1 MKNIIIAQSVSELK
15 FLLNKLSK
23 IDNLYCLPL
32 NLPTQ
37 LYCIEK
43 KIPFLN
49 PIFYINK
56 NFHKEA
62 IFASDKMVKKIKFDK
77 SYKFSEKI
85 NVVTFLRFYF
95 NSIIFLIEIIN
106 KINKKEKISQIFV
119 SGWFNYKDT
128 FSTENYYISFILKK
142 LFRKKIVEVAKQDI
156 RIPKFNHKIKYLI
169 KTKKF
174 TKNSKIIIYQILVII
189 SLES

>member
-1 MKNIIIAQSVSELK
+1 MINIIIAQSVSELK

-32 NLPTQ
+32 NLSIQ

-43 KIPFLN
+43 KIPYLN

-56 NFHKEA
+56 KFHNEA
-62 IFASDKMVKKIKFDK
+62 LSASENMVKKIKFDK
-77 SYKFSEKI
+77 NYRFSEKI

-95 NSIIFLIEIIN
+95 NSIIYLIEIIE
-106 KINKKEKISQIFV
+106 KINRKKEINQIFV

-128 FSTENYYISFILKK
+128 FSSENYYVSFILKSLLKKK
-142 LFRKKIVEVAKQDI
+142 LLRSL
-156 RIPKFNHKIKYLI
+156 NKIKDFQNLI
-169 KTKKF
+169 TKL
-174 TKNSKIIIYQILVII
+174 SI
-189 SLES
+189 

>member
-1 MKNIIIAQSVSELK
+1 MINIIIAQSVSELK

-32 NLPTQ
+32 NLSIQ

-43 KIPFLN
+43 KIPYIN

-56 NFHKEA
+56 KFHNEA
-62 IFASDKMVKKIKFDK
+62 LSASENMVKKIKFDK
-77 SYKFSEKI
+77 NYRFSEKI

-95 NSIIFLIEIIN
+95 NSIIYLIEIIE
-106 KINKKEKISQIFV
+106 KINRKKEINQIFV

-128 FSTENYYISFILKK
+128 FSSENYYVSFILKS
-142 LFRKKIVEVAKQDI
+142 LFKKKIVEVTKQNK
-156 RIPKFNHKIKYLI
+156 RFPKFDNKIKYLI

-174 TKNSKIIIYQILVII
+174 DKNSKIIILSNIGYNF
-189 SLES
+189 